1 MQHHFKKPIYPLLV
15 YTDLDGTLLDHDSYS
30 FQPALPALKRL
41 TSLSVPV
48 IPVTSK
54 TLAELKVL
62 TKELGLHGPCIAEN
76 GGLIGVPRDYFNTD
90 ISLEHYEDFDIEY
103 LSPDYASIVNMLNE
117 LRQDFGF
124 HFEGFANLTAAD
136 VAGLTGLSIE
146 EAGRAKQRLCSEP
159 LVWRDSDEA
168 FTQFQHE
175 LDKRKMTLVEGGR
188 FHHVLGSTDK
198 AMAMEKLSE
207 FFSQAGFSDVTSIA
221 LGDSPNDRRM
231 LTAADVAVVIR
242 RKDGTWLELD
252 TAAQKV
258 KTEFSGPQGWNA
270 FFQDYLDR
278 FDLSDKTNREI
289 HG

>member
-1 MQHHFKKPIYPLLV
+1 MQHHFKKPVYPLLV

-41 TSLSVPV
+41 ASLSVPV

-103 LSPDYASIVNMLNE
+103 LSPDYASIVKMLNE
-117 LRQDFGF
+117 LRQEFGF
-124 HFEGFANLTAAD
+124 HFEGFADLTAAD

-198 AMAMEKLSE
+198 AMAMEKLSK

-221 LGDSPNDRRM
+221 LGDSPNDIPM
-231 LTAADVAVVIR
+231 LEQVEVPIIVQ
-242 RKDGTWLELD
+242 KPDGSYDPRISMHRLK
-252 TAAQKV
+252 KV
-258 KTEFSGPQGWNA
+258 QGIGPEGWNSA
-270 FFQDYLDR
+270 IREL
-278 FDLSDKTNREI
+278 LSQ
-289 HG
+289 